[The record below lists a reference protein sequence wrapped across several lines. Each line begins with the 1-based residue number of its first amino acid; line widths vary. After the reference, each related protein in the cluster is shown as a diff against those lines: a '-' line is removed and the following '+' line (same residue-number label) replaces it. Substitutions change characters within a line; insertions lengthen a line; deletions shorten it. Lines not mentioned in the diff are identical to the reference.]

1 VKLLTGIIPWLAR
14 GAAFLLVAGLFT
26 RATGLR
32 DSIRGFALIFYA
44 TPWPVLT
51 VLAFVLAAYSLGRN
65 HRARAL
71 ALTLVFAGCAAT
83 WLQSSFVRAE
93 PAPGG
98 AAVRVVYWNAA
109 HPVQR
114 RAQRV
119 RYLQTLHADVIA
131 VGESNVYTS
140 EIPQEWRD
148 GFPGCALTPRAGF
161 LLITPEEPVTI
172 EKGRLADRGD
182 YVIARVMAKE
192 RALTLLLVD
201 FEIRLRENR
210 VQPFARLDELIAAHR
225 DEPLIVMG
233 DFNTPRESVHFDSW
247 RREMRESFASAGH
260 GFAETWPLP
269 LPVLSLDQMW
279 LGGRWR
285 AVRCKLGWSLQS
297 DHRAI
302 IADLAAP

>member
-1 VKLLTGIIPWLAR
+1 VKRIAGIIPWLAR
-14 GAAFLLVAGLFT
+14 AAALLLVTGLFT
-26 RATGLR
+26 RASGLR
-32 DSIRGFALIFYA
+32 DSVRGLALIFYA

-51 VLAFVLAAYSLGRN
+51 VLAFLLAAYALGRN

-83 WLQSSFVRAE
+83 WLQRSLVRTE
-93 PAPGG
+93 PAPAGNTL
-98 AAVRVVYWNAA
+98 RVVYWNAA
-109 HPVQR
+109 HPGPL
-114 RAQRV
+114 RAERV
-119 RYLQTLHADVIA
+119 RYLQTLRADLIA

-140 EIPQEWRD
+140 DIPREWRD
-148 GFPGCALTPRAGF
+148 GFPGCTLTQRAGF
-161 LLITPEEPVTI
+161 LLITPEDPVTI

-182 YVIARVMAKE
+182 YVIARVMVKD

-210 VQPFARLDELIAAHR
+210 AQPFARLNELIAAHR

-233 DFNTPRESVHFDSW
+233 DFNTPRESLNFDSW
-247 RREMRESFASAGH
+247 RPEMREAFVTGGR
-260 GFAETWPLP
+260 GFVETWPVP

-279 LGGRWR
+279 LGGQWR
-285 AVRCKLGWSLQS
+285 AVHCELGWSLQS
-297 DHRAI
+297 DHRAV